1 MKRRYKML
9 PLSFPFT
16 EEREFWSDCVGDE
29 ITPRFNRNGWY
40 MDRYR
45 KEVWIEV
52 NGRAWRHEGIET
64 FLHEL
69 VHAGVRRLDDYS
81 YWGLHTFLFTL
92 RSGVK
97 LSRRVYSELY
107 REWAVE
113 NHLRTVDRTRRDARL
128 TMHKFMKS
136 I

>member
-16 EEREFWSDCVGDE
+16 HERESWSDCVGDE
-29 ITPRFNRNGWY
+29 IAPRFNRNGWY
-40 MDRYR
+40 MDRKL

-52 NGRAWRHEGIET
+52 DGRAWRHKGIET

-69 VHAGVRRLDDYS
+69 AHTGVRRLEDHTYDT
-81 YWGLHTFLFTL
+81 LHTLIFTQAL
-92 RSGVK
+92 R
-97 LSRRVYSELY
+97 LSDAKHRELY
-107 REWAVE
+107 HKWSVE
-113 NHLRTVDRTRRDARL
+113 NHLRTVARTRRDARL